1 MKSETAKK
9 FIELTESG
17 KHINVEEVSEGLE
30 ITWDF
35 DDADIAELVELE
47 HPGTAP
53 EMVQEQFEIL
63 MKEIIHASI
72 KHAKKGYP
80 ATSGSESDS

>member
-1 MKSETAKK
+1 MKPGTAKK
-9 FIELTESG
+9 FIELTEAG
-17 KHINVEEVSEGLE
+17 KKITVEEVSEGLE
-30 ITWDF
+30 ISWDF
-35 DDADIAELVELE
+35 DDADIAQLVELE

-72 KHAKKGYP
+72 KHAKDTISAG
-80 ATSGSESDS
+80 SSSESDK